1 MSLEL
6 TSNFDA
12 SLLAFL
18 YKSCCS
24 YAVFLKHNFQKKTL
38 KMGLYRNTVNPSLTL
53 IQVHNRKMLYYIQS
67 TSTPLRACSIEVLG
81 NPGKMK

>member
-6 TSNFDA
+6 IPSLDT

-38 KMGLYRNTVNPSLTL
+38 KMGLYRDTVNPSLTL
-53 IQVHNRKMLYYIQS
+53 IQKLKS
-67 TSTPLRACSIEVLG
+67 TTVRCSTTYSQLAPH
-81 NPGKMK
+81 

>member
-6 TSNFDA
+6 TSSFDT

-38 KMGLYRNTVNPSLTL
+38 KMVSKHGQPQPHTHS
-53 IQVHNRKMLYYIQS
+53 K
-67 TSTPLRACSIEVLG
+67 A
-81 NPGKMK
+81 